1 MPRRRLVA
9 VAAALAALALC
20 VPATAAAD
28 DCAGADVLPAADN
41 LAVVGQATLCLLNVQ
56 RAASGVR
63 PLTENAKLTN
73 ASAGYS
79 QRMVD
84 EAFFAHEA
92 PDGDT
97 LVDRLTGAGYAV
109 DDALVVGENIGW
121 GQGALS
127 SARAM
132 VQAWMASPGHRANL
146 LSDDYTEVG
155 LGVVLGTPDDR
166 SLGAT
171 YTTDFGERAA
181 ASSKASHDRGGAR
194 NPRSCTRAASAGRR
208 KPAKSCAR
216 VARMRRR

>member
-1 MPRRRLVA
+1 MPHRRLVA